1 MVTLQFDNALK
12 VIKPLIKFNAQ
23 IIPHF
28 GKSNRIFVLLRFCLN
43 NLSNILTFTRARDE
57 KSINISLIAL
67 WFGCAN
73 KSRRFILSFCVES
86 MTAQYIGIKVLTNC
100 THQGHS
106 MAI

>member
-57 KSINISLIAL
+57 KSINISLIAYKHYGL
-67 WFGCAN
+67 A
-73 KSRRFILSFCVES
+73 
-86 MTAQYIGIKVLTNC
+86 VLTNVVVLFF
-100 THQGHS
+100 HFALNQ
-106 MAI
+106 

>member
-1 MVTLQFDNALK
+1 MVSLVTLQFDNALK

-57 KSINISLIAL
+57 KSINISLIAYSITVWL
-67 WFGCAN
+67 C
-73 KSRRFILSFCVES
+73 
-86 MTAQYIGIKVLTNC
+86 
-100 THQGHS
+100 
-106 MAI
+106 